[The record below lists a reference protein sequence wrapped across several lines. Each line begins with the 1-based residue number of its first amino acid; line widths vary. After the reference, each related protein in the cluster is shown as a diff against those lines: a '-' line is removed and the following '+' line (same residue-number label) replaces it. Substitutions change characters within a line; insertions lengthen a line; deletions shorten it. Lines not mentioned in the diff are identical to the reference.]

1 MENPI
6 NTENE
11 NQKIIAD
18 WNTVIQLKIINYDN
32 KSICEHLSISEMELK
47 KLEKDYNRLINSKK

>member
-6 NTENE
+6 NTENK

-18 WNTVIQLKIINYDN
+18 WNAVIQLKNINYDN
-32 KSICEHLSISEMELK
+32 KSICGHLSISELELK
-47 KLEKDYNRLINSKK
+47 KLEKEYNRLINSK